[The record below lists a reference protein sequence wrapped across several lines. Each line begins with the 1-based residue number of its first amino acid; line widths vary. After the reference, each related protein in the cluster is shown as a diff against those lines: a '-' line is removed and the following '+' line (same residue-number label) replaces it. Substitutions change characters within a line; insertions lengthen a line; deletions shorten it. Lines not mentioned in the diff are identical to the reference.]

1 MKKNHKQ
8 CIHLGAYLKQHIE
21 ICIHQ
26 RRVLNQKQICKNG
39 RISPNTFKKVLRGET
54 PNLYAYYAVLREL
67 IPFIQEECKEDR
79 REMLNELLLSL
90 EKDFEAR
97 TRT

>member
-1 MKKNHKQ
+1 MHPFGCLLEAAYRNL
-8 CIHLGAYLKQHIE
+8 HLPKTSFEPKTDLQERAHLPQH
-21 ICIHQ
+21 
-26 RRVLNQKQICKNG
+26 LQK
-39 RISPNTFKKVLRGET
+39 SAAGET